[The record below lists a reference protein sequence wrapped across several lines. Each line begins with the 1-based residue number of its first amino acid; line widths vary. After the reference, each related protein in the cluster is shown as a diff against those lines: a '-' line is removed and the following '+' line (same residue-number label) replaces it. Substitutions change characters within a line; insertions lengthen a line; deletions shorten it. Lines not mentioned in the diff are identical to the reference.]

1 VKEKPMIRMLTLLAL
16 AGLAVVLA
24 ACGGG
29 AADADRTVSVR
40 MFDDM
45 RYEPERFD
53 VDAGQTVRFEV
64 TNSGEV
70 RHEFFIGTTD
80 AHREHADEMRA
91 REHADEAH
99 ANPAAVSVE
108 PGERGTLE
116 YTFDEAG
123 ELLVGCHEPGHYE
136 AGMVAPITVHP

>member
-1 VKEKPMIRMLTLLAL
+1 
-16 AGLAVVLA
+16 
-24 ACGGG
+24 
-29 AADADRTVSVR
+29 

-53 VDAGQTVRFEV
+53 VDAGDTVRFEV

-80 AHREHADEMRA
+80 EHREHADEMRE
-91 REHADEAH
+91 REHADEVH

-108 PGERGTLE
+108 PGETGTLE

>member
-1 VKEKPMIRMLTLLAL
+1 MHRRRMVLAL
-16 AGLAVVLA
+16 AAMAVVLA
-24 ACGGG
+24 ACTGSNDG
-29 AADADRTVSVR
+29 ADRTVSVR

-45 RYEPERFD
+45 RYEPDRFD
-53 VDAGQTVRFEV
+53 VNAGDTVRFEV
-64 TNSGEV
+64 TNAGEV
-70 RHEFFIGTTD
+70 RHEFFVGTTD
-80 AHREHADEMRA
+80 EHREHADEMRE

-99 ANPAAVSVE
+99 ANPAAVTVE
-108 PGERGTLE
+108 PGETSTLE

>member
-1 VKEKPMIRMLTLLAL
+1 MIRLLTLVAI

-29 AADADRTVSVR
+29 ANEADRTVSVR

-45 RYEPERFD
+45 RYEPDRFD
-53 VDAGQTVRFEV
+53 VDAGDTVRFEV

-80 AHREHADEMRA
+80 AHREHADEMRE
-91 REHADEAH
+91 RDHAEEAH

-108 PGERGTLE
+108 PGETGTLE

-123 ELLVGCHEPGHYE
+123 ERLVGCHEPGHYE

>member
-1 VKEKPMIRMLTLLAL
+1 MSRMLTVVAL
-16 AGLAVVLA
+16 AGLAVAIA
-24 ACGGG
+24 ACSGG
-29 AADADRTVSVR
+29 ANGADRTVSVR

-45 RYEPERFD
+45 RYEPDRFD
-53 VDAGQTVRFEV
+53 VNAGQVVRFEV

-80 AHREHADEMRA
+80 EHREHADEMRE
-91 REHADEAH
+91 RGHADEAH
-99 ANPAAVSVE
+99 ANPAAVTVE
-108 PGERGTLE
+108 PGATGTLE
-116 YTFDEAG
+116 YTFAGAG

>member
-1 VKEKPMIRMLTLLAL
+1 MHRMLTVLTL
-16 AGLAVVLA
+16 AGLAVVVA
-24 ACGGG
+24 ACTGGTDE
-29 AADADRTVSVR
+29 AERTISVR

-53 VDAGQTVRFEV
+53 VDAGDTVRFEV
-64 TNSGEV
+64 TNSGEI
-70 RHEFFIGTTD
+70 RHEFFIGSTD
-80 AHREHADEMRA
+80 AHREHADEMRE

-99 ANPAAVSVE
+99 ANPAAVTVE
-108 PGERGTLE
+108 PGETGTLE

-123 ELLVGCHEPGHYE
+123 GLLVGCHEPGHYE

>member
-1 VKEKPMIRMLTLLAL
+1 MSRMLTVVAL
-16 AGLAVVLA
+16 AALAVALA
-24 ACGGG
+24 ACTGG
-29 AADADRTVSVR
+29 ADGADRTVSVR

-45 RYEPERFD
+45 RYDPDRLD
-53 VDAGQTVRFEV
+53 INAGDTVRFEV
-64 TNSGEV
+64 TNSGET

-80 AHREHADEMRA
+80 AHREHAEEMRE

-99 ANPAAVSVE
+99 ANPAAVTVE
-108 PGERGTLE
+108 PGQTGSLE

-123 ELLVGCHEPGHYE
+123 ELFVGCHEPGHYE

>member
-1 VKEKPMIRMLTLLAL
+1 MHRMLTLVAI
-16 AGLAVVLA
+16 AGLAVVIA
-24 ACGGG
+24 ACSGG
-29 AADADRTVSVR
+29 ANGADRTVAVR

-53 VDAGQTVRFEV
+53 VSAGETVRFEV

-80 AHREHADEMRA
+80 EHRVHAEEMRES
-91 REHADEAH
+91 EHGDDAH
-99 ANPAAVSVE
+99 ANPAAVTVE
-108 PGERGTLE
+108 PGATGTLE
-116 YTFDEAG
+116 YTFEEAG

-136 AGMVAPITVHP
+136 SGMVAPLTVHP

>member
-1 VKEKPMIRMLTLLAL
+1 MIRVVMLVAI

-24 ACGGG
+24 GCSAG
-29 AADADRTVSVR
+29 DTQADRTVSVR

-53 VDAGQTVRFEV
+53 VDAGDTVRFEV

-80 AHREHADEMRA
+80 EHREHADEMR
-91 REHADEAH
+91 ELDHADEAH

-108 PGERGTLE
+108 PGETGTLD

>member
-1 VKEKPMIRMLTLLAL
+1 MIRMLTLLAL

-80 AHREHADEMRA
+80 EHREHADEMRE
-91 REHADEAH
+91 RDHADEAH

-108 PGERGTLE
+108 PGETGTLD

>member
-1 VKEKPMIRMLTLLAL
+1 MLRMLTVVAL
-16 AGLAVVLA
+16 AGLAAAVA
-24 ACGGG
+24 ACSGGDSG
-29 AADADRTVSVR
+29 ADRTVPVR

-45 RYEPERFD
+45 RYEPDRFD
-53 VDAGQTVRFEV
+53 VNAGDTVSFEV

-80 AHREHADEMRA
+80 EHRQHAVEMRE
-91 REHADEAH
+91 RDHADEAH

-108 PGERGTLE
+108 PGATGTLE

-123 ELLVGCHEPGHYE
+123 ELLIGCHEPGHYE

>member
-1 VKEKPMIRMLTLLAL
+1 MIRVVMLVAI

-24 ACGGG
+24 GCSAG
-29 AADADRTVSVR
+29 DTQADRTVSVR

-45 RYEPERFD
+45 RYEPDRFD
-53 VDAGQTVRFEV
+53 VDAGDTVRFEV

-80 AHREHADEMRA
+80 EHREHADEMRE
-91 REHADEAH
+91 RDHADEAH

-108 PGERGTLE
+108 PGETGTLE

>member
-1 VKEKPMIRMLTLLAL
+1 MVRVVMLVAI

-24 ACGGG
+24 GCSAG
-29 AADADRTVSVR
+29 DTQADRTVSVR

-53 VDAGQTVRFEV
+53 VDAGDTVRFEV

-80 AHREHADEMRA
+80 AHREHADEMRE
-91 REHADEAH
+91 RDHAEEAH
-99 ANPAAVSVE
+99 ANPAVVSVE
-108 PGERGTLE
+108 PGETGTLE

-123 ELLVGCHEPGHYE
+123 ERLVGCHEPGHYE

>member
-1 VKEKPMIRMLTLLAL
+1 MHRMLTVLIL

-24 ACGGG
+24 ACTGGNG
-29 AADADRTVSVR
+29 GTDRTISVR

-45 RYEPERFD
+45 RYQPDRFD
-53 VDAGQTVRFEV
+53 VDAGETVRFEV
-64 TNSGEV
+64 MNAGEA

-80 AHREHADEMRA
+80 EHREHADEMRE
-91 REHADEAH
+91 RGHADEAH

-108 PGERGTLE
+108 PGATGTLD

>member
-1 VKEKPMIRMLTLLAL
+1 MHRRRMVLAL

-24 ACGGG
+24 ACTGGNDG
-29 AADADRTVSVR
+29 ADRTVWVR

-45 RYEPERFD
+45 RYEPDRLD
-53 VDAGQTVRFEV
+53 VNAGDTVRFEV
-64 TNSGEV
+64 TNAGEV

-80 AHREHADEMRA
+80 DHSEHADEMRE

-99 ANPAAVSVE
+99 ANPAAVTVE
-108 PGERGTLE
+108 PGETGTLE
-116 YTFDEAG
+116 YTFVEAG

>member
-1 VKEKPMIRMLTLLAL
+1 MIRTLALLAL
-16 AGLAVVLA
+16 AGLAVVVA
-24 ACGGG
+24 ACGAG
-29 AADADRTVSVR
+29 ATEADRTVSVR

-53 VDAGQTVRFEV
+53 VDAGDTVRFEV

-70 RHEFFIGTTD
+70 RHEFFVGTTD
-80 AHREHADEMRA
+80 EHREHADEMRE
-91 REHADEAH
+91 REHAEEAH

-108 PGERGTLE
+108 PSETGTLE

>member
-1 VKEKPMIRMLTLLAL
+1 MLTVVAL
-16 AGLAVVLA
+16 AGLAVAVA
-24 ACGGG
+24 ACAGGDNG
-29 AADADRTVSVR
+29 ADRRVSVR

-53 VDAGQTVRFEV
+53 VNAGQVVRFEV
-64 TNSGEV
+64 TNSGDV

-80 AHREHADEMRA
+80 EHREHADEMRE

-99 ANPAAVSVE
+99 VNPAAVSVE
-108 PGERGTLE
+108 PGDTGILE

-123 ELLVGCHEPGHYE
+123 ELFVGCHEPGHYE

>member
-1 VKEKPMIRMLTLLAL
+1 MSRLLMVVAL
-16 AGLAVVLA
+16 AGLAVAVA
-24 ACGGG
+24 ACTSGTDE
-29 AADADRTVSVR
+29 AARTVSVR

-45 RYEPERFD
+45 RYDPDRFD
-53 VDAGQTVRFEV
+53 VDAGDTVRFEV
-64 TNSGEV
+64 TNSGET

>member
-1 VKEKPMIRMLTLLAL
+1 MVRVVMLVAI

-24 ACGGG
+24 GCSAG
-29 AADADRTVSVR
+29 DTQADRTVSVR

-53 VDAGQTVRFEV
+53 VDAGDTVRFEV

-80 AHREHADEMRA
+80 EHREHADEMRE
-91 REHADEAH
+91 REHADEVH

-108 PGERGTLE
+108 PGETGTLE